1 MSSLDR
7 CVDARVKL
15 MTQSQCS
22 EEWGSKCIRGVERRG
37 IQEQRE
43 WKRDVLRT
51 RGGNAGADVTKGQIR
66 AYRMALQQQ

>member
-43 WKRDVLRT
+43 WKRDRIK
-51 RGGNAGADVTKGQIR
+51 DKGW
-66 AYRMALQQQ
+66 